1 MPASSL
7 RIAWLGA
14 GVSYRESGGVPGVAT
29 ELLLGL
35 ARRGH
40 RIDCF
45 APGARHELPER
56 LAAEHR
62 ITFVWGTSEWRWGRW
77 YSRTKISAFASGL
90 VFRGLASLRLR
101 REIARRHRAAP
112 YDVIYQFSNLESLAI
127 SARLARQVPVVLHP
141 ETHSAGELAFL
152 ISERRLALASQPA
165 YTLAMAVSIM
175 ALRTLVQRVRIRSG
189 RLLICISEHFR
200 EHLVHDYGFPL
211 ERTVVVPNP
220 VRLERF
226 SSHERPV
233 GTSPRVL
240 VLGRVAVRKGIEDVV
255 AIAKLLRELDPGARV
270 RIFGGPGIWSD
281 YTRLLDEL
289 PSENASYLGRIR
301 PLDVPAELEATDV
314 LLQASRY
321 EPFGLTVGEALAAGV
336 PVVATSE
343 VGAIEGVAE
352 SVVAEVAPGDAAGMA
367 AAICELH
374 ARLRD
379 NQAELRA
386 TARTEAERLFAPDV
400 VCAQISAALERL
412 VRGDGRSSE
421 EERPR
426 LKSGASASEAGDRP
440 THAE

>member
-1 MPASSL
+1 
-7 RIAWLGA
+7 
-14 GVSYRESGGVPGVAT
+14 
-29 ELLLGL
+29 
-35 ARRGH
+35 
-40 RIDCF
+40 
-45 APGARHELPER
+45 
-56 LAAEHR
+56 
-62 ITFVWGTSEWRWGRW
+62 
-77 YSRTKISAFASGL
+77 
-90 VFRGLASLRLR
+90 
-101 REIARRHRAAP
+101 
-112 YDVIYQFSNLESLAI
+112 
-127 SARLARQVPVVLHP
+127 
-141 ETHSAGELAFL
+141 
-152 ISERRLALASQPA
+152 
-165 YTLAMAVSIM
+165 MAVAIM
-175 ALRTLVQRVRIRSG
+175 ALRTLVQRVRIRRG

-200 EHLVHDYGFPL
+200 DHLVHDYGFPL

-233 GTSPRVL
+233 GNIAARARAGPRRRAQGHRGRGRHRETAARARRRARACGSSADRGSGRTTRGCSRSCRARTPPTWVGSGPWTYRPSWQRPTCCCRRAATSRS
-240 VLGRVAVRKGIEDVV
+240 A
-255 AIAKLLRELDPGARV
+255 
-270 RIFGGPGIWSD
+270 
-281 YTRLLDEL
+281 
-289 PSENASYLGRIR
+289 
-301 PLDVPAELEATDV
+301 
-314 LLQASRY
+314 
-321 EPFGLTVGEALAAGV
+321 LTVGEALAAGV